1 MQRYSATLFGLP
13 GECTE
18 AHVDTLLKNLCT
30 ETQGPPP
37 SLVTQRLLSEDKG
50 HVISEIIF
58 ESTAVPGCISNH
70 QNVLKLEK
78 ALDLSLV
85 VQPCKL
91 RPRPVRLAVFD
102 MDSTLIQQE
111 VIDLLASH
119 AGVEASVA
127 SITSRAMNGDLDFA
141 QSLRER
147 VRLLNGI
154 PETVF
159 EDLKPR
165 LTFTPGAEQ
174 LLRCL
179 RKLGVKTALLSGG
192 FTPLATHIGRIL
204 GIDHVHANDLAVED
218 GFFTGHLAENC
229 IIVDAERKRTL
240 LESIASAEDI
250 TDRDQVMA
258 IGDGANDLKMLSAAG
273 IGIAVNAKPKVQEQ
287 APCRLNCKSLVDVLY
302 VLGFTTEQIHD
313 LAS

>member
-1 MQRYSATLFGLP
+1 MQRYSATLFHLP
-13 GECTE
+13 GEGTE
-18 AHVDTLLKNLCT
+18 GHAETLLKTLST
-30 ETQGPPP
+30 QTQGQPL
-37 SLVTQRLLSEDKG
+37 SLVTRRPLSEDKG
-50 HVISEIIF
+50 HVICEIIF
-58 ESTAVPGCISNH
+58 ESTVVPGCISNH
-70 QNVLKLEK
+70 QDLLRLEK
-78 ALDLSLV
+78 VSNLRLV
-85 VQPCKL
+85 VQPCRL

-111 VIDLLASH
+111 VIDLLAAH
-119 AGVEASVA
+119 AGVEGSVA
-127 SITSRAMNGDLDFA
+127 SITSRAMNGELDFA

-147 VRLLNGI
+147 VRLLSGI

-165 LTFTPGAEQ
+165 LTLTPGAEQ

-204 GIDHVHANDLAVED
+204 SMDHVHANDLAVRA
-218 GFFTGHLAENC
+218 GSLNGHLAEDC
-229 IIVDAERKRTL
+229 IVVDAERKRTL
-240 LESIASAEDI
+240 LESIASAEDV
-250 TDRDQVMA
+250 TDRDQVLA

-273 IGIAVNAKPKVQEQ
+273 LGIAVNAKPKVQEQ